1 MKKAE
6 ENRGGGE
13 RPLTSDKAS
22 QRQMMNTK
30 QRRRFLTLTGA
41 MLLVTA
47 VLVLPGAAMAQ
58 DQLANPSAAQYQPQ
72 SSVLGS
78 STSGTSSPSVAST
91 PSGGNGNSR
100 IGSLPFTGMDLAIVA
115 GVALLL
121 TGTGLALH
129 RLSVPPRPR
138 G

>member
-1 MKKAE
+1 M
-6 ENRGGGE
+6 R
-13 RPLTSDKAS
+13 L
-22 QRQMMNTK
+22 K
-30 QRRRFLTLTGA
+30 QRRRVLTLMGA
-41 MLLVTA
+41 TLLVSA
-47 VLVLPGAAMAQ
+47 VVAVPGSAIAQ

-72 SSVLGS
+72 GDVLGDTNSGDTGS
-78 STSGTSSPSVAST
+78 SGSAPSVAGT
-91 PSGGNGNSR
+91 PTGGNGNSQ

>member
-1 MKKAE
+1 
-6 ENRGGGE
+6 
-13 RPLTSDKAS
+13 
-22 QRQMMNTK
+22 MNQK
-30 QRRRFLTLTGA
+30 RRRHFLALTGA
-41 MLLVTA
+41 IMLVSVALA
-47 VLVLPGAAMAQ
+47 VPGAAIAQ
-58 DQLANPSAAQYQPQ
+58 DQLSNPSAAQYEPQ
-72 SSVLGS
+72 SQVQGASV
-78 STSGTSSPSVAST
+78 SGTSSPSVANT
-91 PSGGNGNSR
+91 PTGGGNGQ

>member
-1 MKKAE
+1 
-6 ENRGGGE
+6 
-13 RPLTSDKAS
+13 
-22 QRQMMNTK
+22 MNPK
-30 QRRRFLTLTGA
+30 QWTRMFGLMGA
-41 MLLVTA
+41 LVLVTA
-47 VLVLPGAAMAQ
+47 ALAVPGMAFAQ

-72 SSVLGS
+72 GDVLG
-78 STSGTSSPSVAST
+78 GNA
-91 PSGGNGNSR
+91 SGGNTGSPSAAGTPTGGGGSQ

-129 RLSVPPRPR
+129 RLSAPPRTR

>member
-1 MKKAE
+1 M
-6 ENRGGGE
+6 N
-13 RPLTSDKAS
+13 SN
-22 QRQMMNTK
+22 QRL
-30 QRRRFLTLTGA
+30 RSFSLIPTLLIAA
-41 MLLVTA
+41 MLA
-47 VLVLPGAAMAQ
+47 VPGAAFAQ
-58 DQLANPSAAQYQPQ
+58 DQLANPSAAQYEPQ
-72 SSVLGS
+72 SQVQGTTGSGS
-78 STSGTSSPSVAST
+78 SGSAPAVAST
-91 PSGGNGNSR
+91 PTGGGGSQ

>member
-1 MKKAE
+1 MMK
-6 ENRGGGE
+6 
-13 RPLTSDKAS
+13 S
-22 QRQMMNTK
+22 K
-30 QRRRFLTLTGA
+30 QRRRFFTLTGA
-41 MLLVTA
+41 ILLVSA
-47 VLVLPGAAMAQ
+47 VLVLPGSAIAQ
-58 DQLANPSAAQYQPQ
+58 DQLANPSAAQYEPQ
-72 SSVLGS
+72 SDVLGS
-78 STSGTSSPSVAST
+78 SSSGTSSPSVANT
-91 PSGGNGNSR
+91 PSGGGNSQ

>member
-1 MKKAE
+1 M
-6 ENRGGGE
+6 
-13 RPLTSDKAS
+13 AS
-22 QRQMMNTK
+22 QRRKKMKSK
-30 QRRRFLTLTGA
+30 QRRRFIAMMGATLLVSA
-41 MLLVTA
+41 MLA
-47 VLVLPGAAMAQ
+47 VPGSAIAQ
-58 DQLANPSAAQYQPQ
+58 DQLANPSSAQYEPQ
-72 SSVLGS
+72 GGVLGNS
-78 STSGTSSPSVAST
+78 S
-91 PSGGNGNSR
+91 SGGNGGSPSVSGTPTGGNGNGQ

>member
-1 MKKAE
+1 MK
-6 ENRGGGE
+6 
-13 RPLTSDKAS
+13 S
-22 QRQMMNTK
+22 K

-41 MLLVTA
+41 ILLVSA
-47 VLVLPGAAMAQ
+47 VLVLPGSAIAQ
-58 DQLANPSAAQYQPQ
+58 DQLANPSAAQYDGG
-72 SSVLGS
+72 VLGS
-78 STSGTSSPSVAST
+78 STSGTSGTSSPAVANT
-91 PSGGNGNSR
+91 PSSGKGNGSQV
-100 IGSLPFTGMDLAIVA
+100 GSLPFTGMDLAIVA

>member
-1 MKKAE
+1 
-6 ENRGGGE
+6 
-13 RPLTSDKAS
+13 
-22 QRQMMNTK
+22 MNSRH
-30 QRRRFLTLTGA
+30 RRRFYSLTGA
-41 MLLVTA
+41 ILLVA
-47 VLVLPGAAMAQ
+47 VALAVPGAAIAQ
-58 DQLANPSAAQYQPQ
+58 DQLANPSAAQYEPQ
-72 SSVLGS
+72 SQVQGAAV
-78 STSGTSSPSVAST
+78 SGTSSPSVANT
-91 PSGGNGNSR
+91 PTGGNGNGQ